1 MSLLLINKYLDENK
15 LPTPCL
21 VMDLSLIEK
30 FYNKLQNAF
39 PKSKIYYAVK
49 ANPAPEILNCLKK
62 SGSYFDVSSKK
73 EIEICLKQSINP
85 SFLSYGNTIKKQK
98 DILWAYKKGIK
109 LFAFD
114 SIEELKKICSNT
126 KNSKVFCRLQVP
138 NQGANWPLSKKFGC
152 SVNMAKELMLYAKK
166 NGVIPAGLSFHVGS
180 QQTKIE
186 RWIDALKICYEVFTY
201 LKKNKIELEFLNI
214 GGGIPVNYK
223 YFSFDLDIFAKKI
236 NNEIKNIF
244 IDGCPKIILEPGR
257 SLVAEAG
264 IIETEVI
271 LVSKKNKNDFL
282 RWVYIDI
289 GRFGGLAETEG
300 EAIKYKIS
308 YSEDNSFEKG
318 PVIIAG
324 PTCDGADIL
333 YEKDNYELPLRLKSG
348 DRLRIYGAG
357 SYTSVYTSNFNSMER
372 LKEYFINTI

>member
-1 MSLLLINKYLDENK
+1 MSSHLINKYLDKNK

-21 VMDLSLIEK
+21 VMDLSLIELFFK
-30 FYNKLQNAF
+30 RLQNSF

-49 ANPAPEILNCLKK
+49 ANSAPEIINCLKNR
-62 SGSYFDVSSKK
+62 GSYFDVSSKK

-85 SFLSYGNTIKKQK
+85 SFLSYGNTIKKEK
-98 DILWAYKKGIK
+98 DIIWAYKKGIR

-114 SIEELKKICSNT
+114 SIEELNKICRSVE
-126 KNSKVFCRLQVP
+126 NSKVFCRLQVP

-152 SVNMAKELMLYAKK
+152 SADMAKELMIYAKK

-180 QQTKIE
+180 QQTNIE
-186 RWIDALKICYEVFTY
+186 RWRDALKICHEVFQY

-214 GGGIPVNYK
+214 GGGIPVSYK
-223 YFSFDLDIFAKKI
+223 DFSFNLNIFSKKI
-236 NNEIKNIF
+236 NSEIKNIF
-244 IDGCPKIILEPGR
+244 KSSSPKIMLEPGR

-271 LVSKKNKNDFL
+271 LVSQKNKDDFV

-300 EAIKYKIS
+300 EAIKYKIV
-308 YSEDNSFEKG
+308 YSKDSNFKKG
-318 PVIIAG
+318 PAIIAG

-333 YEKDNYELPLRLKSG
+333 YEKNNYKLPLKLKSG

-357 SYTSVYTSNFNSMER
+357 SYTSVYASSFNSMER
-372 LKEYFINTI
+372 LKEYFIETI

>member
-1 MSLLLINKYLDENK
+1 MSLLLTKKYLNKNK

-21 VMDLSLIEK
+21 VMDLSLIENAFK
-30 FYNKLQNAF
+30 KLQSSF
-39 PKSKIYYAVK
+39 PISKIYYAVK
-49 ANPAPEILNCLKK
+49 ANSAPEILNCLKN

-85 SFLSYGNTIKKQK
+85 SLLSYGNTIKKQK
-98 DILWAYKKGIK
+98 DILWAYKKGIRV
-109 LFAFD
+109 FAFD
-114 SIEELKKICSNT
+114 SIEEINKICRSA

-152 SVNMAKELMLYAKK
+152 SVNMAKELMLYAKN

-180 QQTKIE
+180 QQTNIK
-186 RWIDALKICYEVFTY
+186 RWTEALKICYEVFQY
-201 LKKNKIELEFLNI
+201 LKKNKIELEFINI

-223 YFSFDLDIFAKKI
+223 DFSFDLRIFAKKI
-236 NNEIKNIF
+236 NKEIKNIF
-244 IDGCPKIILEPGR
+244 LDDIPKIMLEPGR
-257 SLVAEAG
+257 ALVAEAG

-271 LVSKKNKNDFL
+271 LVSKKKKNDTL

-289 GRFGGLAETEG
+289 GRFGGLAESEG

-308 YSEDNSFEKG
+308 TSKEYSCKQG

-324 PTCDGADIL
+324 PTCDGADII
-333 YEKDNYELPLRLKSG
+333 YENNYELPLDIKSG
-348 DRLRIYGAG
+348 DRLRIYGTGA
-357 SYTSVYTSNFNSMER
+357 YTSVYSSDFNSVAR
-372 LKEYFINTI
+372 IKEYFLKAT